1 MDRMSEAQINDRAT
15 RTIINNNNHVT
26 KVIIPDADK
35 LSRAEITAVYYRALQ
50 FRNLTLLDANNDIN
64 MRDITPPPWEDAVDV
79 ESRLMEAQARQDL
92 IDDDC
97 PPCYP
102 SHLEIPVRNPPPE
115 YQAIVSYWRSL
126 EGTGDVVLC
135 AQRSDWRRFR
145 DHQTWQRGRYGER
158 KFHRYVARATER
170 RQRYGMPGHVRFLF
184 ERERQSQLE
193 TWTEYQDYQLIRHEA
208 LERERDE
215 CRPLF
220 SDLETCILRVQR
232 HRLLLAWTEQRRLT
246 MEPAAVFPGSRNAV
260 AAPRPF
266 RNTPAREDRARRA
279 NATSILGGARVSK
292 TAPAKRG
299 AQVQKTRRVPRPQ
312 CSSAPALVG
321 TGNVTTR
328 SGRVSRPPVR
338 WTPGLNILCHRLSLL
353 NIDPHDDG
361 DEDME

>member
-1 MDRMSEAQINDRAT
+1 
-15 RTIINNNNHVT
+15 
-26 KVIIPDADK
+26 
-35 LSRAEITAVYYRALQ
+35 
-50 FRNLTLLDANNDIN
+50 
-64 MRDITPPPWEDAVDV
+64 
-79 ESRLMEAQARQDL
+79 MEAQARQDL

-145 DHQTWQRGRYGER
+145 DHQTWQRRRYGER